1 MSSQP
6 PIGPDPSKPDAIERF
21 VKEEITRKQA
31 ILRFGAGG
39 ALLALPGW
47 LAACGGGDEGEKQ
60 ATGSTPSGDVKKGGT
75 FRMARNEE
83 PLSLDPII
91 PSDNGSIWVIY
102 QMFDQLTTVN
112 EDSSGIAPSI
122 AESWEISPDGTLYT
136 FVIRQGV
143 TFHDGSPMT
152 MEDVVF
158 SLERV
163 FDPKGSGYSFLFGP
177 VAGVK
182 AVDDTSLQIT
192 LKEPFTP
199 LLDNLNVF
207 PASIVPKAA
216 VEADA
221 EAFAQN
227 PVGTGPFKLQE
238 FAKGRQ
244 VHLVKHDEYW
254 KPDRPHLNEV
264 IIPYVTDDNTR
275 ILRVQGGEVDA
286 AVAIPYAQIDQLD
299 GQDDI
304 DVQIEELFRFD
315 GMWLNHAKSPLD
327 DVKVR
332 QALNYAT
339 DKEAMLK
346 SIFFDKVE
354 VANHMMPK
362 MKYWRDDVA
371 AYEYD
376 PERAKSLIA
385 ESKAADG
392 FKIPIVI
399 PTGDVIIQQI
409 AQIVKESYAGIGVDV
424 QITNLDIGTAYT
436 NFSGFNYTAGA
447 NWYITSDVPGPDEL
461 AAIQFDY
468 SATSGT
474 KSFFSN
480 YNSKKATEL
489 VQEAGRS
496 DDDTRE
502 QLFGELQ
509 QLVMDDAVLVALFF
523 TPARAALRSNVK
535 DFKTVKTAWWRLED
549 VWLDT

>member
-1 MSSQP
+1 
-6 PIGPDPSKPDAIERF
+6 
-21 VKEEITRKQA
+21 
-31 ILRFGAGG
+31 
-39 ALLALPGW
+39 
-47 LAACGGGDEGEKQ
+47 
-60 ATGSTPSGDVKKGGT
+60 
-75 FRMARNEE
+75 MARNEE

-254 KPDRPHLNEV
+254 KPDRPHLDEV

-496 DDDTRE
+496 DDDARE